1 MNISSARS
9 YRQASELLNPWEGE
23 AIGEISENSLCL
35 SVSHL
40 PVGRWMSGT
49 SLAIQWLRLH
59 LPMQGGV
66 QVQFLVGE
74 LEFHVP
80 LGQKTKT
87 QKQKKYCN
95 KLNKDFKNGLHP
107 KKKKKKKRWMSELAG
122 SMYVCRLGGLLCT
135 SPAPSPTSTSPPHK
149 SQQNNKGR
157 TEQGPSSGKNSN
169 LGWLLTKPM

>member
-1 MNISSARS
+1 
-9 YRQASELLNPWEGE
+9 
-23 AIGEISENSLCL
+23 
-35 SVSHL
+35 
-40 PVGRWMSGT
+40 MSGT

-80 LGQKTKT
+80 LGQKTKK

-107 KKKKKKKRWMSELAG
+107 KKKKKKKYGCQSWQDPCMFADLVAYSAPPLPLPQPPLHLPTNLSEITKGEQNRDPQLGKIPTWAG
-122 SMYVCRLGGLLCT
+122 C
-135 SPAPSPTSTSPPHK
+135 
-149 SQQNNKGR
+149 
-157 TEQGPSSGKNSN
+157 
-169 LGWLLTKPM
+169 